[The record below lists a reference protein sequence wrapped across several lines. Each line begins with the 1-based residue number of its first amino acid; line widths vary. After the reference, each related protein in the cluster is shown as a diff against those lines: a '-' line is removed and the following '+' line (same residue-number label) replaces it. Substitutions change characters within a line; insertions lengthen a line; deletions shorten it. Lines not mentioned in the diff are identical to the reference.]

1 MTMSKIVLSFK
12 ILDFLL
18 DENIHKT
25 KEISEK
31 IEVPESVVR
40 WYINELIGAGI
51 YIQSCRG
58 RNGGY
63 MLNKE
68 YSVNSICKLL
78 YSK

>member
-1 MTMSKIVLSFK
+1 MSKIALSFK

-40 WYINELIGAGI
+40 
-51 YIQSCRG
+51 
-58 RNGGY
+58 
-63 MLNKE
+63 
-68 YSVNSICKLL
+68 
-78 YSK
+78 